1 MKTVVMSDLYPCFCH
16 ALNKYGYNII
26 PAKKYRVFNKPEQQ
40 HADMQ
45 VLKIKDRVFT
55 IEDCMKTAGE
65 KYPENVR
72 LNCLYLNGCLYGK
85 LSAADTAVL
94 DYCKNNGIKTVNV
107 NQGYARCSTLIVA
120 QNAAITADKSIEKAL
135 KSNGAEALLI
145 SEGNIRLEGFDY
157 GFIGGASFT
166 DENTVYFFGNVKK
179 HPDYEKIKVF
189 CDRYNSNIEI
199 LCENEPLT
207 DIGGAVLI

>member
-1 MKTVVMSDLYPCFCH
+1 MKTVVMSDLYPSFCH
-16 ALNKYGYNII
+16 AINKHGYNII
-26 PAKKYRVFNKPEQQ
+26 PAKKYTVFNKPEQQ
-40 HADMQ
+40 HADME
-45 VLKIKDRVFT
+45 VLKIKNRMFT
-55 IEDCMKTAGE
+55 IENCMKTAGE

-85 LSAADTAVL
+85 LSAADTTVL
-94 DYCKNNGIKTVNV
+94 DYCQNNGIKTVNV

-145 SEGNIRLEGFDY
+145 SEGNIRLEGFDH

-166 DENTVYFFGNVKK
+166 DENTVYFFGNVK
-179 HPDYEKIKVF
+179 PDFKSSTIPF
-189 CDRYNSNIEI
+189 QPHLGQQN
-199 LCENEPLT
+199 
-207 DIGGAVLI
+207 